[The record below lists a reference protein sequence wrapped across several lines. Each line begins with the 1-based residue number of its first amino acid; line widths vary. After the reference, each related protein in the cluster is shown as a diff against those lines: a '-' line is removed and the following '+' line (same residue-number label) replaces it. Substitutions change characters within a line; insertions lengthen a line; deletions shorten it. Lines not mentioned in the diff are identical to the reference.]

1 MKNINDHIP
10 TCTNP
15 TPIYNGRSCSSFSFI
30 RNGAF
35 YSFLTVTLLAFYANA
50 GMAQSV
56 KGRLT
61 SPANLAVGG
70 AEVQLTSTKHPAAYR
85 IALSEDNGNFEIN
98 LKGINIQDSL
108 QYQLWIHAIG
118 FEEMII
124 DLKTT
129 SLKEGLTLPA
139 INLVSQSQDL
149 SEVSVVAKKKMLSR
163 QIDRWVLEPYKN
175 PNAAGMNAFESFRL
189 LPGVNALDEK
199 ISVNGKSGVKY
210 LINGRPTIMSGANIV
225 DFLKGLKPDQI
236 EKIELLTTPPA
247 KYSAEGTAAIINIE
261 LKKNVLNGFSGK
273 LSTQYEQGKYASK
286 RNSATLGYKTL
297 GFEAT
302 SYLNGNLT
310 NSLSDGLENRTYTNI
325 GAVDTKL
332 NADYFERH
340 KGKTLSYF
348 QSLAFN
354 LNKSSNLNIDYLLSY
369 DRDIEPVSSRA
380 DLNSGNAAYTL
391 TQNDTRTKS
400 FTYGLTGTY
409 SADLDT
415 LKKNKLEVSAS
426 LFSNRNPRQSAV
438 NNQFFRHDG
447 TSAQTAELNDITNN
461 FNGNLYGL
469 SADYSN
475 KSKRGESLELGLKYS
490 RLENQSNF
498 GFLSNNIPDQI
509 NEFRYGEDNF
519 AAYLS
524 FAFKLKKLELKFGL
538 RGEYTRYNGA
548 DPNEGVT
555 LDSTYF
561 KLFPTAYIVYPI
573 SENIGFS
580 ANYSKRI
587 LRPDFRDLNPFR
599 YYFDPYSYTEGNPFL
614 RPYFIDNI
622 ETEFSFWDSFYL
634 TMGYSFG
641 SNVITDLTRRN
652 GSDLAVI
659 VFKGNLARER
669 NLYANVS
676 GQSDFFKWWNMSW
689 SINFNRN
696 IFQGDYAQYRIDN
709 KISSWSLNMYHN
721 FSLSKSF
728 SLSLG
733 GWING
738 PSSTGIDR
746 YRTMGRLNASFQK
759 KYKAFAFQFGVNDIF
774 NTQRERVSTSLSN
787 QYIFLDQRHDYRR
800 GWLRVVWSFD
810 NNKKWITNNKNRT
823 KKNFDDDESRIR
835 N

>member
-1 MKNINDHIP
+1 MRTLTTHILLS
-10 TCTNP
+10 TNSANQNHQGSRLKCLGI
-15 TPIYNGRSCSSFSFI
+15 TK
-30 RNGAF
+30 AT
-35 YSFLTVTLLAFYANA
+35 LLTLLA
-50 GMAQSV
+50 GMMLVLCPRLIHAQSI
-56 KGRLT
+56 KGKLI
-61 SPANLAVGG
+61 SPTHSGIAG
-70 AEVQLTSTKHPAAYR
+70 AEIGLISRGHNSTYR
-85 IALSEDNGNFEIN
+85 IALSEDSGDFEIS
-98 LKGINIQDSL
+98 LKGISIQDSL

-118 FEEMII
+118 FEELIL
-124 DLKTT
+124 DLKNNE
-129 SLKEGLTLPA
+129 LKQGMQLKPVLLLAEA
-139 INLVSQSQDL
+139 KNLA
-149 SEVSVVAKKKMLSR
+149 EVSVVARKKMLSR

-210 LINGRPTIMSGANIV
+210 LINGRPTIMSGANII
-225 DFLKGLKPDQI
+225 DFLKGLKPEQI

-273 LSTQYEQGKYASK
+273 LSSQYEQGKYASN
-286 RNSATLGYKTL
+286 RNAATLGYKTL

-302 SYLNGNLT
+302 SYLNGNFT
-310 NSLSDGLENRTYTNI
+310 NSLSDGSENRVYNNI
-325 GAVDTKL
+325 GASDTKL
-332 NADYFERH
+332 DADYFERH
-340 KGKTLSYF
+340 KVRTLSYF

-369 DRDIEPVSSRA
+369 DRDIEPVISKA
-380 DLNSGNAAYTL
+380 DLNAGASAYTL
-391 TQNDTRTKS
+391 TNNDTKTKS

-415 LKKNKLEVSAS
+415 LKKNKLELSAS
-426 LFSNRNPRQSAV
+426 LFSNHNPRQSVV
-438 NNQFFRHDG
+438 NNQFFLQNG
-447 TSAQTAELNDITNN
+447 TPSQNEEFNDITNN
-461 FNGNLYGL
+461 FKGRLIGL

-475 KSKRGESLELGLKYS
+475 QSKKGQNLEAGLKYS
-490 RLENQSNF
+490 RLENRSNF
-498 GFLSNNIPDQI
+498 GFISNNMADQS
-509 NEFRYGEDNF
+509 NDFRYGEDNF

-524 FAFKLKKLELKFGL
+524 YAFKWKKVEFKLGL
-538 RGEYTRYNGA
+538 RGELTHYDGA
-548 DPNEGVT
+548 DPLANVA

-561 KLFPTAYIVYPI
+561 KLFPTAYLSLPI

-622 ETEFSFWDSFYL
+622 ETELSFWDSFYL

-652 GSDLAVI
+652 DSDLAVI
-659 VFKGNLARER
+659 AFKGNLARER
-669 NLYANVS
+669 NLYANLS
-676 GQSDFFKWWNMSW
+676 GQSDFSKWWNMSW
-689 SINFNRN
+689 SVNFNRN

-709 KISSWSLNMYHN
+709 KISSWSLNLYNN
-721 FSLSKSF
+721 FTLSKSF
-728 SLSLG
+728 TFSLG
-733 GWING
+733 GWLNG

-800 GWLRVVWSFD
+800 GWLRIVWSFD
-810 NNKKWITNNKNRT
+810 NNKKWISNNKNRT

>member
-1 MKNINDHIP
+1 MRNITDHIP
-10 TCTNP
+10 TCSNTA
-15 TPIYNGRSCSSFSFI
+15 PIFNGLECSTLSFI
-30 RNGAF
+30 KERAL
-35 YSFLTVTLLAFYANA
+35 YSFLTIILLALYTNA

-56 KGRLT
+56 KGRLI

-98 LKGINIQDSL
+98 LKGINTQDSL
-108 QYQLWIHAIG
+108 QYQLWVHAIG
-118 FEEMII
+118 FEEVIV
-124 DLKTT
+124 DLKTKN
-129 SLKEGLTLPA
+129 LKEGIVLPT

-149 SEVSVVAKKKMLSR
+149 AEVSVIAKKKMLSR

-210 LINGRPTIMSGANIV
+210 LINGRPTIMSGANII
-225 DFLKGLKPDQI
+225 DFLKGLKPEQI

-273 LSTQYEQGKYASK
+273 LSSQYEQGKYSSN
-286 RNSATLGYKTL
+286 RNAATFGYKTL

-302 SYLNGNLT
+302 SYLNGNYT
-310 NSLSDGLENRTYTNI
+310 NSLSDGKENRVYNNI
-325 GAVDTKL
+325 GASDTKL
-332 NADYFERH
+332 DANYFERH
-340 KGKTLSYF
+340 KGRTLSYF
-348 QSLAFN
+348 QSLAFK

-369 DRDIEPVSSRA
+369 DRDIEPVISRA
-380 DLNSGNAAYTL
+380 DLNAGASAYTL
-391 TQNDTRTKS
+391 TNNDTKTKS

-415 LKKNKLEVSAS
+415 LKKNKIELSAS
-426 LFSNRNPRQSAV
+426 LFSNHNPRHSVV
-438 NNQFFRHDG
+438 NNQFFLENG
-447 TSAQTAELNDITNN
+447 APAQSAEFNDITNN
-461 FNGNLYGL
+461 FKGRLIGL
-469 SADYSN
+469 SVDYSN
-475 KSKRGESLELGLKYS
+475 QSKKDQNLEAGLKYS
-490 RLENQSNF
+490 RLENRSNF
-498 GFLSNNIPDQI
+498 GFISNNMADQS
-509 NEFRYGEDNF
+509 NDFRYGEDNF
-519 AAYLS
+519 ATYLS
-524 FAFKLKKLELKFGL
+524 YAFKWKKVEFKLGL
-538 RGEYTRYNGA
+538 RGELTHYDGA
-548 DPNEGVT
+548 DPQANVA

-561 KLFPTAYIVYPI
+561 KLFPTAYLSLPI

-622 ETEFSFWDSFYL
+622 ETELSFWDSFYL

-652 GSDLAVI
+652 DSDLAVI
-659 VFKGNLARER
+659 AFKGNLARER
-669 NLYANVS
+669 NLYANLS
-676 GQSDFFKWWNMSW
+676 GQSDFSKWWNMSW
-689 SINFNRN
+689 SVNFNRN

-709 KISSWSLNMYHN
+709 KISSWSLNLYNN
-721 FSLSKSF
+721 FTLSKSF
-728 SLSLG
+728 TFSLG
-733 GWING
+733 GWLNG

-800 GWLRVVWSFD
+800 GWLRIVWSFD
-810 NNKKWITNNKNRT
+810 NNKKWISNNKNRT

>member
-1 MKNINDHIP
+1 MRTLTTHILLS
-10 TCTNP
+10 TNSANQNHQGSRLKCLGI
-15 TPIYNGRSCSSFSFI
+15 TK
-30 RNGAF
+30 AT
-35 YSFLTVTLLAFYANA
+35 LLTLLA
-50 GMAQSV
+50 GMMLVLCPRLIHAQSI
-56 KGRLT
+56 KGKLI
-61 SPANLAVGG
+61 SPTHSGIAG
-70 AEVQLTSTKHPAAYR
+70 AEIGLISRGHNSTYR
-85 IALSEDNGNFEIN
+85 IALSEDSGDFEIS
-98 LKGINIQDSL
+98 LKGISIQDSL

-118 FEEMII
+118 FEELIL
-124 DLKTT
+124 DLKNNE
-129 SLKEGLTLPA
+129 LKQGMQLKPVLLLAEA
-139 INLVSQSQDL
+139 KNLA
-149 SEVSVVAKKKMLSR
+149 EVSVVARKKMLSR

-210 LINGRPTIMSGANIV
+210 LINGRPTIMSGANII
-225 DFLKGLKPDQI
+225 DFLKGLKPEQI

-273 LSTQYEQGKYASK
+273 LSSQYEQGKYASN
-286 RNSATLGYKTL
+286 RNAATLGYKTL

-302 SYLNGNLT
+302 SYLNGNFT
-310 NSLSDGLENRTYTNI
+310 NSLSDGKENRVYNNI
-325 GAVDTKL
+325 GASDTKL
-332 NADYFERH
+332 DADYFERH
-340 KGKTLSYF
+340 KVRTLSYF

-369 DRDIEPVSSRA
+369 DRDIEPVISKA
-380 DLNSGNAAYTL
+380 DLNAGASAYTL
-391 TQNDTRTKS
+391 TNNDTKTKS

-415 LKKNKLEVSAS
+415 LKKNKLELSAS
-426 LFSNRNPRQSAV
+426 LFSNHNPRQSVV
-438 NNQFFRHDG
+438 NNQFFLQNG
-447 TSAQTAELNDITNN
+447 TPSQNEEFNDITNN
-461 FNGNLYGL
+461 FKGRLIGL

-475 KSKRGESLELGLKYS
+475 QSKKGQNLEAGLKYS
-490 RLENQSNF
+490 RLENRSNF
-498 GFLSNNIPDQI
+498 GFISNNMADQS
-509 NEFRYGEDNF
+509 NDFRYGEDNF

-524 FAFKLKKLELKFGL
+524 YAFKWKKVEFKLGL
-538 RGEYTRYNGA
+538 RGELTHYDGA
-548 DPNEGVT
+548 DPLANVA

-561 KLFPTAYIVYPI
+561 KLFPTAYLSLPI

-614 RPYFIDNI
+614 RPYFIDNV
-622 ETEFSFWDSFYL
+622 ETELSFWDSFYL

-652 GSDLAVI
+652 DSDLAVI

-669 NLYANVS
+669 NLYANLS
-676 GQSDFFKWWNMSW
+676 GQSDFSKWWNMSW
-689 SINFNRN
+689 SVNFNRN
-696 IFQGDYAQYRIDN
+696 IFQGNYVQYQIDN
-709 KISSWSLNMYHN
+709 KISSWSLNLYNN
-721 FSLSKSF
+721 FRLNKSF
-728 SLSLG
+728 SFSLG
-733 GWING
+733 GWLNG

-746 YRTMGRLNASFQK
+746 YRTMGRLNTSFQK

-787 QYIFLDQRHDYRR
+787 QYIFLDQRHDNRR

-823 KKNFDDDESRIR
+823 KKNFEDDESRIR